1 MRPNPP
7 FQPEL
12 LHGERERLEACSL
25 EPIRTPGSV
34 QPHGALLT
42 VDPTGSEILQASTS
56 CAEVLGVPARD
67 LVGRPLAELLEPE
80 AHRRFEALRDGSR
93 ASSNPLPVELNG
105 TRFDVI
111 VHPVDGTMAVE
122 FEPVLPP
129 GEDPATAAIYAAIQ
143 RISGVDSV
151 DRLRAEVARELRT
164 LTGFDR
170 VMVYDFHPD
179 GHGEVVAE
187 ECADD
192 MEPYLGLHF
201 PASDIPAQA
210 RRLYLAKLSRV
221 IASTEAGPAQLV
233 PDRNPRTGAPLD
245 LGLAELR
252 SVSVHH
258 LEFMRNMGQ
267 GATFSLSL
275 IVGGEL
281 VGMVTCA
288 HRTPKRIGY
297 AARQGYEI
305 LAGQVALQ
313 LGAAAEIDRLS
324 RRDAARALRTRLV
337 DHVGPREDIA
347 QALTDGPVTVLD
359 VMDAEGATVCVGGR
373 CVSVG
378 KVPVSATRSNFA
390 RRLRALTASRPIA
403 TAQLATDLPE
413 VADLLA
419 DVAGLVLTPLSSGSD
434 FVAWYRPEVVRT
446 VNWLGDQSKSNRLT
460 PLSPRNSF
468 SQWTQSVSGMSLPW
482 DGHEEDAEEL
492 ARDLEGSLLR
502 RAETRLAELA
512 LRDALTG
519 LPNRRLLMD
528 RLDQA
533 MKRHHRGQPLALL
546 FLDLDGFKQV
556 NDTLGHEAGDTLL
569 VTTAERILAQTRR
582 QDTVARI
589 GGDEFVVL
597 CENAGHAEAE
607 RIAAR
612 IAASVAEELE
622 IDGRTL
628 DVRASIGIA
637 TPRAGGGALDLLREA
652 DAAMYAAKQR
662 SRPGRGR
669 TGASALP
676 EPRIDLEEPM
686 RRGLERDEF
695 VVHYQPIHRVADA
708 ALAGVEALVRW
719 DRPGHG
725 TIPPNRFIP
734 VAEANGLIERL
745 GLKVLDESLR
755 QLAEWIDEGRVR
767 EGLTLAVN
775 VSPVQL
781 QSSLLPDSVSGLLA
795 MHDVEPR
802 RLVLEM
808 TESSV
813 IAESG
818 VLAET
823 VRELEERGVGICI
836 DDFGTGYSSLSYLR
850 YLPASQLKIAP
861 QFVAGMLQSARDEEL
876 VAATVNLAHRF
887 GMTCVA
893 EGVEDQA
900 VLERLRALGCDFAQG
915 FLMGRPAAGEDYIS
929 RGTTLRPGGRMP

>member
-1 MRPNPP
+1 VCPNPP
-7 FQPEL
+7 SSTDAL
-12 LHGERERLEACSL
+12 AGERERLEACSR
-25 EPIRTPGSV
+25 EPIRTPGSI

-42 VDPTGSEILQASTS
+42 VDPSGSEILQASTS
-56 CAEVLGVPARD
+56 CAEVLGVAAAD
-67 LVGRPLAELLEPE
+67 LIGRPLSELLDPR

-93 ASSNPLPVELNG
+93 EASNPLPVELNG
-105 TRFDVI
+105 IEFDVI

-129 GEDPATAAIYAAIQ
+129 GEDPSTAAIYAAIQ
-143 RISGVDSV
+143 RISGIDTITS
-151 DRLRAEVARELRT
+151 LRAEVARELRT

-170 VMVYDFHPD
+170 VLVYEFHPD

-187 ECADD
+187 ERAED

-201 PASDIPAQA
+201 PASDIPTQA
-210 RRLYLAKLSRV
+210 RQLYLKKLSRV
-221 IASTEAGPAQLV
+221 IASTESGAAQLLPEV
-233 PDRNPRTGAPLD
+233 NPRTGAPLD

-258 LEFMRNMGQ
+258 LQFMRNMGQ

-275 IVGGEL
+275 LVGGEL

-288 HRTPKRIGY
+288 HRHPKRIGY

-305 LAGQVALQ
+305 LAGQVSLQ
-313 LGAAAEIDRLS
+313 IGAAAEIDRLR
-324 RRDAARALRTRLV
+324 RRDAARSLRARLL

-347 QALTDGPVTVLD
+347 MALTDGPVTVLD
-359 VMDAEGATVCVGGR
+359 VLDADGATVCVGGR

-378 KVPVSATRSNFA
+378 DVPLSATRSNFS
-390 RRLRALTASRPIA
+390 RRLRALTAGRAIS
-403 TAQLATDLPE
+403 TTELATDLPQ
-413 VADLLA
+413 VAELLPG
-419 DVAGLVLTPLSSGSD
+419 VAGLVVTPLSSGTD
-434 FVAWYRPEVVRT
+434 FLAWYRPEVVRT
-446 VNWLGDQSKSNRLT
+446 VNWLGDQSPANRMT

-468 SQWTQSVSGMSLPW
+468 SQWAQSVTGQSLPW
-482 DGHEEDAEEL
+482 EGLEQDAEDL
-492 ARDLEGSLLR
+492 ARGLEGSLLR

-533 MKRHHRGQPLALL
+533 IKRHHRGQPLSLL
-546 FLDLDGFKQV
+546 FIDLDGFKQV
-556 NDTLGHEAGDTLL
+556 NDTLGHDAGDTLL
-569 VTTAERILAQTRR
+569 VTTAERILAQTRA

-607 RIAAR
+607 RIAER
-612 IAASVAEELE
+612 IAGAVGKDLE
-622 IDGRTL
+622 IDGRVL
-628 DVRASIGIA
+628 SVAASIGIA
-637 TPRAGGGALDLLREA
+637 TPRPGGGAMDLLREA
-652 DAAMYAAKQR
+652 DASMYAAKQR
-662 SRPGRGR
+662 ARRGGGPLGP
-669 TGASALP
+669 TPLP
-676 EPRIDLEEPM
+676 EPRIDLEVPM
-686 RRGLERDEF
+686 RLGLERDEF

-734 VAEANGLIERL
+734 VAEANGLIEPL

-755 QLAEWIDEGRVR
+755 QLAEWIEDERVR
-767 EGLTLAVN
+767 DDFTVSVN

-781 QSSLLPDSVSGLLA
+781 QSPLLPDSVAGLLVK
-795 MHDVEPR
+795 HDIEPR

-813 IAESG
+813 IAEAG

-823 VRELEERGVGICI
+823 VRSLEERGIGICI

-850 YLPASQLKIAP
+850 YLPASQLKIVP
-861 QFVAGMLQSARDEEL
+861 QFVSGMLGSTRDEEL
-876 VAATVNLAHRF
+876 VAATINLAHRF

-893 EGVEDQA
+893 EGVEDQK
-900 VLERLRALGCDFAQG
+900 VLERLRELGCDLAQG

-929 RGTTLRPGGRMP
+929 RATTFRPG